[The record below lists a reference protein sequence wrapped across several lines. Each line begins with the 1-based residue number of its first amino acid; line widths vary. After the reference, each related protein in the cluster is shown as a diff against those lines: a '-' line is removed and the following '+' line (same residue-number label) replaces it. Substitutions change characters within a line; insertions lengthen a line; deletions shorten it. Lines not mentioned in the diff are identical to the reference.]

1 MDFVKNFKNLPSKTK
16 NLMSLGIIVALVVAL
31 PLFIWAIT
39 NLNFNQRERAA
50 SSEPIDI
57 TLGEPVRGLP
67 SAAVTIVAYTDFQC
81 PFCKTF
87 VDDTFSTILATYPN
101 DVKFVFKDF
110 PILSQHPLAERAA
123 IAGQCAFSQG
133 MFWEMHDLIFAKQA
147 TLQESDFSDFATQL
161 SLDTTLFNIC
171 YNNKTTLPEVQD
183 DMTEGSFKGVTGT
196 PTFFV
201 GLTSNFTTATK
212 ITGAQPFS
220 AFKTVIDEK
229 LSSIIPTDSPSCVE
243 KPACI
248 DGVIDPV
255 TGNMR
260 YCDPQPGVVF
270 CSPTP
275 TATATATATATSGT
289 GGYVEGEPNSCGGT
303 CGSNYNCKANLYC
316 YQGFCRNPICSNETD
331 CDCSVA
337 ATAAPTNK
345 PTTTTKSGVI
355 TKKTATPKSTAK
367 GSPKATPNY
376 TGGMTLIDKPTDLT
390 RDESDSENDGTAPE
404 NMFLTRYAVFIVG
417 GFVIFAIIAIIYAV
431 KQKRNTNIPHITP
444 PTNI

>member
-1 MDFVKNFKNLPSKTK
+1 MDFVKNFKSLPSKTK
-16 NLMSLGIIVALVVAL
+16 NLMSFGIIIALVIAL
-31 PLFIWAIT
+31 PLFIWALT
-39 NLNFNQRERAA
+39 NLNFNQKERAA
-50 SSEPIDI
+50 SSEPINI
-57 TLGEPVRGLP
+57 ALGEPVRGLP
-67 SAAVTIVAYTDFQC
+67 DAVVTIVAYTDFQC

-87 VDDTFSTILATYPN
+87 VDDTFSTILANYPN

-110 PILSQHPLAERAA
+110 PILSQHPLAESAA

-171 YNNKTTLPEVQD
+171 YNSKTTLPEVQD
-183 DMTEGSFKGVTGT
+183 DMSEGSFKGVTGT

-201 GLTSNFTTATK
+201 GLTSNFTTTTT
-212 ITGAQPFS
+212 IVGAQPFS
-220 AFKTVIDEK
+220 AFETVIDD
-229 LSSIIPTDSPSCVE
+229 LLAQSQPSATATSTSSSVASP
-243 KPACI
+243 
-248 DGVIDPV
+248 
-255 TGNMR
+255 
-260 YCDPQPGVVF
+260 
-270 CSPTP
+270 
-275 TATATATATATSGT
+275 TATATATATSGT

-316 YQGFCRNPICSNETD
+316 YQGFCRNPICSTESD
-331 CDCSVA
+331 CDCSVT
-337 ATAAPTNK
+337 ATTAPTNK
-345 PTTTTKSGVI
+345 PVATLKSGATI
-355 TKKTATPKSTAK
+355 KKTATPKSTAK

-390 RDESDSENDGTAPE
+390 RDDSDVQNEEVAPE
-404 NMFLTRYAVFIVG
+404 NMFLTRYAMFIVG
-417 GFVIFAIIAIIYAV
+417 GFIVFAIIAIIYAI